1 MKKYHIVTFGCQ
13 MNVHESEKIAGVL
26 EFLNYEETKNINE
39 ADFIAFNTC
48 CIRDTAEKKALGNIG
63 ATKHLKKKNPNL
75 IICVLGCMPQQKD
88 FAESFKLSYPYVD
101 IILGTSSID
110 KLLKI
115 IPEIENEKKSYI
127 YINQEK
133 KPQIIENEKIY
144 RTSGVNA
151 WINITYGCN
160 NFCTYCIVPHVRG
173 RERSRLLKDVL
184 NETEQMVKQGYK
196 EITYLGQN
204 VNSYGNDLNDGTSFA
219 KLLSEASK
227 IEGKFRIR
235 FMTSHPKDLTDE
247 VIDVIKNNDK
257 ISKYIHLPVQ
267 AGSSKILKKMNRYYT
282 KEEYL
287 SLVEKIKK
295 KIPNVG
301 LTTDIMVGFPYEEEE
316 DFLETLDVVKKVR
329 YQNAF
334 TFIYSKRKGTPA
346 AEWEQIPY
354 EIKSNRIQRLIKIQ
368 NEISKEI
375 SQEYIGKIYE
385 VLVESKAVNDDSK
398 LQGRTDSGKLVIF
411 EGSEKYIGEFVNV
424 LIEKSKLSSL
434 IGKIIL

>member
-75 IICVLGCMPQQKD
+75 IICVIGCMPQQKG

-354 EIKSNRIQRLIKIQ
+354 EIKSNRIQRLIKVQ

-385 VLVESKAVNDDSK
+385 VLVESKAVNDDLK